1 MDAESD
7 LDRLKRELEEK
18 SRLLE
23 ESLERERNKTRT
35 LSPEKYY
42 VYLADEIESRKTF
55 PEIARRYK
63 RMAERIRG
71 DPSARKFIDSLY
83 DGFMEGMR
91 KDVFNALCVPS
102 GTGKTQ
108 LAFSLPQ
115 DRSACIYLNMH
126 VKALDRATGQSV
138 YDAFRGYMPKLI
150 DFLRY
155 DFELSERT
163 KTPRLRLYAFF
174 HALVKLLIRVPD
186 LDLPFD
192 LARLRISPTAPEC
205 DYEEMMSETDCES
218 VQAEIHKWRKFHKTR
233 QSILFIDEFTASA
246 TLPQEMLAFFRRQLM
261 NLGVCVIVA
270 STDSGAMNMF
280 KRSAATADSRGEVT
294 PWVNLCTRLP
304 KYVPGNCLREALD
317 RCEHSAIKNVL
328 ELCIKS
334 RPLFAESVADKI
346 TDYLANLTLG
356 NVALNFVD
364 FLDQLRNDV
373 LTIMRTKQSVHSRE
387 GCFGY
392 ITAVLLA
399 GGALLSE
406 DSTHRSLFGDFTTK
420 NWAYLVNDENVL
432 FVQQPDF
439 KQAKRQRQLKQSTAS
454 RDRWMRLSILHSKP
468 IFLVLFRE
476 SGFGDD
482 MDRLHFQIPNQDF
495 RPFPCISFF
504 PDVSEDFLLHLTLV
518 GSAARPGLTIK
529 SPATPERISTA
540 KLMADV
546 LLRNQKA
553 VLSKNNILPS
563 YGEHEALVC
572 AAFFTACNSGSLHGC
587 TLEDLVTRFV
597 AELIIPRNRHFANL
611 TKVDKIPLSGKWR
624 ASFAFP
630 FDTEINREVHELLGT
645 VQTSRPP
652 NDQSVDAVTYTRD
665 SSGEIRFQV
674 IVEAKSTTNSVYVH
688 DRITHA
694 LQCQDSNA
702 KVSFIVTDK
711 CPDGTMLFKPEEF
724 YVLDRS
730 KKVGKTWQKGKR
742 LDARVFFVE
751 INESGKVVLKAIDGK
766 PKGQTAE
773 RVIFVISRSE
783 IDRRFQ

>member
-83 DGFMEGMR
+83 DGFM
-91 KDVFNALCVPS
+91 
-102 GTGKTQ
+102 
-108 LAFSLPQ
+108 
-115 DRSACIYLNMH
+115 
-126 VKALDRATGQSV
+126 
-138 YDAFRGYMPKLI
+138 
-150 DFLRY
+150 
-155 DFELSERT
+155 
-163 KTPRLRLYAFF
+163 
-174 HALVKLLIRVPD
+174 
-186 LDLPFD
+186 
-192 LARLRISPTAPEC
+192 
-205 DYEEMMSETDCES
+205 
-218 VQAEIHKWRKFHKTR
+218 
-233 QSILFIDEFTASA
+233 
-246 TLPQEMLAFFRRQLM
+246 
-261 NLGVCVIVA
+261 
-270 STDSGAMNMF
+270 
-280 KRSAATADSRGEVT
+280 
-294 PWVNLCTRLP
+294 
-304 KYVPGNCLREALD
+304 YVPGNCLREALD

-439 KQAKRQRQLKQSTAS
+439 KQAKRQRQLKKSTAS

-468 IFLVLFRE
+468 IFFVLFRE

-495 RPFPCISFF
+495 RPFP
-504 PDVSEDFLLHLTLV
+504 
-518 GSAARPGLTIK
+518 
-529 SPATPERISTA
+529 
-540 KLMADV
+540 
-546 LLRNQKA
+546 
-553 VLSKNNILPS
+553 
-563 YGEHEALVC
+563 
-572 AAFFTACNSGSLHGC
+572 
-587 TLEDLVTRFV
+587 
-597 AELIIPRNRHFANL
+597 
-611 TKVDKIPLSGKWR
+611 
-624 ASFAFP
+624 
-630 FDTEINREVHELLGT
+630 
-645 VQTSRPP
+645 
-652 NDQSVDAVTYTRD
+652 
-665 SSGEIRFQV
+665 
-674 IVEAKSTTNSVYVH
+674 
-688 DRITHA
+688 
-694 LQCQDSNA
+694 
-702 KVSFIVTDK
+702 
-711 CPDGTMLFKPEEF
+711 
-724 YVLDRS
+724 
-730 KKVGKTWQKGKR
+730 
-742 LDARVFFVE
+742 
-751 INESGKVVLKAIDGK
+751 
-766 PKGQTAE
+766 
-773 RVIFVISRSE
+773 
-783 IDRRFQ
+783 